1 MLSPLQPSENKL
13 QASPSQVC
21 SSLIHLC
28 SCCRFPMA
36 GPGGG
41 ALGST
46 RRGARYRSLTQQV
59 SQAVGVASRTE
70 GKAQAA
76 KADAQ
81 GHGTGMEEVSTKH
94 WATTLQTHF
103 MLDIVPASLD
113 QARLQASLRARHDLH
128 ACRSM
133 LGPRHLIRPSTSTA
147 AAAQVVS
154 LVRGLGA
161 SSDQQ
166 ELSGPADAL
175 HVRAQHSLDQSTGS
189 LAVRLVLTN
198 TLDAEING
206 GSGQVCA
213 EMTSVGTSPSTC
225 WLCVPAVQ
233 HLQRGLQPADK
244 SKWLGSA
251 VRH

>member
-1 MLSPLQPSENKL
+1 MSLLPALNMRGDAGSWQLNCQHAYVVMLSPLQPSENKL

-70 GKAQAA
+70 GKAQADA
-76 KADAQ
+76 QGPEADAQ

-94 WATTLQTHF
+94 WATTRQTHF

-113 QARLQASLRARHDLH
+113 QARVQASLCARHDLH

-133 LGPRHLIRPSTSTA
+133 QKHA
-147 AAAQVVS
+147 
-154 LVRGLGA
+154 GA
-161 SSDQQ
+161 SASD
-166 ELSGPADAL
+166 PPL
-175 HVRAQHSLDQSTGS
+175 HLYSCCCA
-189 LAVRLVLTN
+189 
-198 TLDAEING
+198 G
-206 GSGQVCA
+206 GVSGQRAGC
-213 EMTSVGTSPSTC
+213 
-225 WLCVPAVQ
+225 
-233 HLQRGLQPADK
+233 LQ
-244 SKWLGSA
+244 
-251 VRH
+251 